1 MVSKLKLILLLT
13 VFVFAATQLT
23 AQTAAPKP
31 AADNGLLFEISGN
44 GLKKPSYI
52 FGTFHILCP
61 ADMMPM
67 DKLTPYIDMSDQL
80 VMEIDMDDPSEMQSI
95 VAATRLSDGKSW
107 KSALTPEQYAKVD
120 AMFREYVGVSAD
132 AMPNVQ
138 PTLLSV
144 LILTSSKLLGCAPP
158 SSYDLSLV
166 QTAATKKKPIMGLE
180 TAAFQGK
187 ALEAKPVEK
196 QAHEL
201 YEISLDPQKSEN
213 DLKKL
218 IDAYRS
224 QDLNKLNEIS
234 EAEEKKDPAF
244 IDKLLAERNKDWIP
258 KIENYIKATPSFI
271 AVGAGHLGGK
281 SGVISLLRARGY
293 SVTVIRL

>member
-1 MVSKLKLILLLT
+1 MNRKLKFLFLLAA
-13 VFVFAATQLT
+13 FSFAATSLF
-23 AQTAAPKP
+23 AQTAPPKP
-31 AADNGLLFEISGN
+31 AADNALLFEISGN

-61 ADMMPM
+61 ADVMPM
-67 DKLTPYIDMSDQL
+67 EKFTPYIDKVDQL
-80 VMEIDMDDPSEMQSI
+80 VMEIDMDDPAEMQSI

-107 KSALTPEQYAKVD
+107 KASLTPEQYAKVD
-120 AMFREYVGVSAD
+120 AMFKEYVGVSAD

-144 LILTSSKLLGCAPP
+144 LILTSPKLLGCAPP

-166 QTAATKKKPIMGLE
+166 KTAGTSKKPIVGLE

-187 ALEAKPVEK
+187 ALEAKPIDK
-196 QAHEL
+196 QAQDL
-201 YEISLDPQKSEN
+201 YEMSLDPQKSED

-218 IDAYRS
+218 IDAYRT
-224 QDLNKLNEIS
+224 QNLEKLNQIS
-234 EAEEKKDPAF
+234 EAEEKKDPAY
-244 IDKLLAERNKDWIP
+244 IEKLLDERNKDWIP
-258 KIENYIKATPSFI
+258 KIESYIKATPSFI

-281 SGVISLLRARGY
+281 NGAISLLRARGY
-293 SVTVIRL
+293 TVTAIRL